1 MGWTWVDVAIFLFF
15 ALIMGFVATAHLW
28 REVTPYDDPYLYF
41 REKKWF
47 PSRMALNPVGYTF
60 GICLM
65 VIIIASSSA
74 GPGESF
80 LSLLAR
86 FGSIMLF
93 IAFYYSILALFQ
105 PLLRKRYQS
114 TTCATLWLLPNLIYL
129 LMAPYHTFFQI
140 RVPRLFL
147 FTAGVVWAAGFLF
160 VVARGIL
167 SHLRFR
173 KRLLADAY
181 EANSHIR
188 YLFWHEAKE
197 ALQSQSIF
205 GETYPIPMI
214 SPGITTPLA
223 VGFTG
228 KGKRVFLPEKEYT
241 DEELILI
248 FRHEIVHLMR
258 DDSFTKFYLLVCRAL
273 VWFLPTAKIVC
284 DRAAEDM
291 ELSCDELVLTY
302 AGSEVREQY
311 AELILNTAATAEGFT
326 TCLSASAEGMKYR
339 LERILYPEKR
349 KKGIVMIILVTAL
362 MLLSGSLVTITY

>member
-1 MGWTWVDVAIFLFF
+1 
-15 ALIMGFVATAHLW
+15 
-28 REVTPYDDPYLYF
+28 
-41 REKKWF
+41 
-47 PSRMALNPVGYTF
+47 
-60 GICLM
+60 
-65 VIIIASSSA
+65 
-74 GPGESF
+74 
-80 LSLLAR
+80 
-86 FGSIMLF
+86 MLF

>member
-1 MGWTWVDVAIFLFF
+1 MGWTWIDVVIFLFF

-28 REVTPYDDPYLYF
+28 REVKPYDDPYLYF

-47 PSRMALNPVGYTF
+47 PSRMALNPDGYTV
-60 GICLM
+60 GICLI

-86 FGSIMLF
+86 FSSIMLF
-93 IAFYYSILALFQ
+93 IALYYSILALFQ

-129 LMAPYHTFFQI
+129 WMAPYHTFFQI
-140 RVPRLFL
+140 RVPRLL
-147 FTAGVVWAAGFLF
+147 LLTAGTVWAAGFLF

-173 KRLLADAY
+173 EHLLAGAY

-228 KGKRVFLPEKEYT
+228 NGKRVFLPEKEYT